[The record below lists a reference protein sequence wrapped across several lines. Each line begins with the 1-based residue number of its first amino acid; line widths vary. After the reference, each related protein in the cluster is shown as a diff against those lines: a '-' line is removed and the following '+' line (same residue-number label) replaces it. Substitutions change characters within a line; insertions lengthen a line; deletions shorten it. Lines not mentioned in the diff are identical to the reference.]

1 LLIEVAPLNSR
12 MRLGKLLTILIFIIV
27 PAVFSSAQTQPESE
41 TGIEGVIT
49 VGPVRGGPSRPGL
62 PDSKPFA
69 NAAFVVE
76 NEKGP
81 LKSFTTDDKG
91 RFRVSL
97 APGHYIVSMK
107 DKKGG
112 IGHYGPFEVE
122 VVAGNITKVQWHCDT
137 GMR

>member
-1 LLIEVAPLNSR
+1 
-12 MRLGKLLTILIFIIV
+12 MRFGKLLTILIFIIV
-27 PAVFSSAQTQPESE
+27 PAVFSSAQPELESR

-49 VGPVRGGPSRPGL
+49 VGPVHGGPSRPGL

-81 LKSFTTDDKG
+81 VRSFTTDDKG
-91 RFRVSL
+91 RFRISL

-122 VVAGNITKVQWHCDT
+122 VVADNITRVQWHCDT

>member
-1 LLIEVAPLNSR
+1 MQDRKFRIILVLLV
-12 MRLGKLLTILIFIIV
+12 T
-27 PAVFSSAQTQPESE
+27 FSGFSPAQTQPEPG
-41 TGIEGVIT
+41 TGIEGAIT
-49 VGPVRGGPSRPGL
+49 VGPVHGGPSRPGL

-81 LKSFTTDDKG
+81 VGSFTTDYNG
-91 RFRVSL
+91 RFRISL

-107 DKKGG
+107 EKKGG

-122 VVAGNITKVQWHCDT
+122 VVANNITKVQWHCDT

>member
-1 LLIEVAPLNSR
+1 MRPNHAMQDRKFRIILVLLV
-12 MRLGKLLTILIFIIV
+12 M
-27 PAVFSSAQTQPESE
+27 FSGFSPAQTQPEPG
-41 TGIEGVIT
+41 TGIEGAIT
-49 VGPVRGGPSRPGL
+49 VGPVHGGPSRPGL

-81 LKSFTTDDKG
+81 VRSFTTDDKG
-91 RFRVSL
+91 WFRISL

-112 IGHYGPFEVE
+112 IGYYGPFEVD
-122 VVAGNITKVQWHCDT
+122 VVAGNITKVQWECDT

>member
-1 LLIEVAPLNSR
+1 
-12 MRLGKLLTILIFIIV
+12 MRFGKLLTILIFIIV
-27 PAVFSSAQTQPESE
+27 PAVFSSAQTQPESG

-49 VGPVRGGPSRPGL
+49 VGPVHGGPSRPGL

-69 NAAFVVE
+69 NATFVVE

-81 LKSFTTDDKG
+81 VRSLATDDKG
-91 RFRVSL
+91 RFRISL

>member
-1 LLIEVAPLNSR
+1 
-12 MRLGKLLTILIFIIV
+12 MFCG
-27 PAVFSSAQTQPESE
+27 FSSVQTQPEPG

-49 VGPVRGGPSRPGL
+49 VGPVHGGPSRPGL
-62 PDSKPFA
+62 PDSKPLV
-69 NAAFVVE
+69 NVTFVVE

-91 RFRVSL
+91 WFRISL
-97 APGHYIVSMK
+97 EPGHYIVSMK

-122 VVAGNITKVQWHCDT
+122 VVAGNITKVQWQCDT